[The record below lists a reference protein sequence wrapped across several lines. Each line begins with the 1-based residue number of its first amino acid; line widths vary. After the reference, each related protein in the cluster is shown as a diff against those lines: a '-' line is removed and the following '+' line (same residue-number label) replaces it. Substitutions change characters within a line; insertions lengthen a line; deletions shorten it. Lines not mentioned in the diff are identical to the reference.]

1 MALSATSG
9 RSVDR
14 VAGVTTTTGLRE
26 RKKEA
31 TTERLREVALALVAE
46 RGFDAVSID
55 DIAAAADV
63 SKTTFYR
70 YFETKEDVLLGKS
83 GDNLEI
89 LQAALAECPP
99 EVPAVDAARH
109 AFHQLAE
116 TYEADRAQKVLV
128 DRLTRTTP
136 SLAARSL
143 THQAR
148 WEEVIRDDVDR
159 RDPKGEPFTRWLLAA
174 QIIGAVRGAVSWW
187 LAEGAERE
195 LVEFV
200 DEALATLAPPV
211 RPTPA
216 APRRRGR

>member
-1 MALSATSG
+1 MAPSAIRVG
-9 RSVDR
+9 
-14 VAGVTTTTGLRE
+14 VAGTLAGVSTTTGLRE

-83 GDNLEI
+83 SDNLEI
-89 LQAALAECPP
+89 LRASLEECPP
-99 EVPAVDAARH
+99 EVPAVEAARH
-109 AFHQLAE
+109 AFRRLAQ
-116 TYEADRAQKVLV
+116 TYQAGRAQKLVV
-128 DRLTRTTP
+128 DRLTTTTP

-159 RDPKGEPFTRWLLAA
+159 RDPEGESFTRWLLAA

-195 LVEFV
+195 LVDLV
-200 DEALATLAPPV
+200 DDALATLAPPA
-211 RPTPA
+211 PPAPA
-216 APRRRGR
+216 ARRRRR

>member
-1 MALSATSG
+1 M
-9 RSVDR
+9 
-14 VAGVTTTTGLRE
+14 VADVSTTTGLRE

-46 RGFDAVSID
+46 RGFEAVSID

-83 GDNLEI
+83 SENLEI
-89 LQAALAECPP
+89 LRAALEECPP
-99 EVPAVDAARH
+99 DVPAVEASRH

-116 TYEADRAQKVLV
+116 TYQADRAQKLLV
-128 DRLTRTTP
+128 ERLTATTP

-148 WEEVIRDDVDR
+148 WEEVIRGDVDR
-159 RDPKGEPFTRWLLAA
+159 RDPNGEPFLRWLLAA

-200 DEALATLAPPV
+200 DEALATLAPPA
-211 RPTPA
+211 PPA
-216 APRRRGR
+216 PAPRRRR